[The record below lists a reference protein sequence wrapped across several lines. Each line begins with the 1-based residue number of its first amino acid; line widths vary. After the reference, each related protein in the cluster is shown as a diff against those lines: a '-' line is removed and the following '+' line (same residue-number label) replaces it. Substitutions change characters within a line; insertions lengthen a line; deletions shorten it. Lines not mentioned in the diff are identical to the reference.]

1 MKDFANSAVQSSTD
15 VGDNLWDMG
24 TDGVSNDSFATD
36 DLDESPTLLDM
47 ESIENDL
54 ARLAAKWS

>member
-1 MKDFANSAVQSSTD
+1 MKDFANSAVQSSID
-15 VGDNLWDMG
+15 AEDNLWDIEAAC
-24 TDGVSNDSFATD
+24 VSNDSFATD

>member
-15 VGDNLWDMG
+15 TEDNLWDIEA
-24 TDGVSNDSFATD
+24 DCVSNDGFATD
-36 DLDESPTLLDM
+36 DLDDSPTLLDM
-47 ESIENDL
+47 ESIESDL